1 MGLLPIVYE
10 DVQCVE
16 ERVEIHLWHHPLG
29 KVLCRHKVSAPSS
42 LIGIMHK
49 RSRLRP
55 GYSVLPTRPLP
66 IISSRSTS
74 PELSQDFAPSSI
86 RERTG
91 CRFALRLVS

>member
-42 LIGIMHK
+42 LIGIMHM
-49 RSRLRP
+49 RSRR
-55 GYSVLPTRPLP
+55 SAWVLSAPDTPL
-66 IISSRSTS
+66 T
-74 PELSQDFAPSSI
+74 
-86 RERTG
+86 
-91 CRFALRLVS
+91 CRQVEEWFSGTKPALRTVLD